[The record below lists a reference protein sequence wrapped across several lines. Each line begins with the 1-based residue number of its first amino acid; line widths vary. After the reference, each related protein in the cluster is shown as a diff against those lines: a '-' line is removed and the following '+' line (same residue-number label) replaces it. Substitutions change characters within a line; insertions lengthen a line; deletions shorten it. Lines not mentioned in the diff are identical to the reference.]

1 MVKRL
6 LLFVIIGLLFGCSEK
21 MKIYTYPLTNPDPTP
36 SVAPDTVMLA
46 LCKEYPLPGAGV
58 NDVVLFRVRDT
69 MLFYSENRDGI
80 NRFNI
85 YDIKNGWPMQS
96 LVLADDR
103 YDKEALAR
111 SIIVDVEPD
120 TVMLHH
126 QVISGW
132 LLRFAIDDLVKGEV
146 KPSKSEYVVDS
157 YIKPCY
163 YKEGYYIAKTFKYK
177 GVTSRVTN
185 PATGYER
192 LYRYVPDNAKIKYLN
207 ADLSGEWVTEENSC
221 LFANTGE
228 QVVSQERGVYVFAS
242 YGINHLIFFNIDDDF
257 ILKPIREIN
266 DRQYAPWF
274 RAKRED
280 KIEVANDYVFYRQI
294 QPSHNFVYLLFY
306 GFRKD
311 DEKKHSAIVK
321 YDWSGDLKAIYHIPE
336 GLCYSFAVTED
347 DKRMF
352 LEVVVGDKV
361 KVFEVDL
368 LQDCPT
374 LVI

>member
-1 MVKRL
+1 MFKNL
-6 LLFVIIGLLFGCSEK
+6 LLSVTLCMLFGCAEK
-21 MKIYTYPLTNPDPTP
+21 IKIYTYPLTNPDPTP

-58 NDVVLFRVRDT
+58 NDVALFRVRDT
-69 MLFYSENRDGI
+69 MLFYSESRDGV

-85 YDIKNGWPMQS
+85 YDIKNGRPMQS
-96 LVLADDR
+96 LVLPDSVSNAE
-103 YDKEALAR
+103 KS
-111 SIIVDVEPD
+111 SINMCSIEVERD
-120 TVMLHH
+120 TVMFGYYLW
-126 QVISGW
+126 GKG
-132 LLRFAIDDLVKGEV
+132 RFRYAIDDLVKGNT
-146 KPSKSEYVVDS
+146 KTKRLNNIGDS
-157 YIKPCY
+157 YIMALH

-361 KVFEVDL
+361 KVFEADL
-368 LQDCPT
+368 
-374 LVI
+374 

>member
-1 MVKRL
+1 MEIMFKNL
-6 LLFVIIGLLFGCSEK
+6 LLSVTLCMLFSCAEK
-21 MKIYTYPLTNPDPTP
+21 IKIYSYPLTNPDPTP
-36 SVAPDTVMLA
+36 SVAPDTVTLA
-46 LCKEYPLPGAGV
+46 LDREYPLPGAGV

-85 YDIKNGWPMQS
+85 YDIKNGRTMQS
-96 LVLADDR
+96 LVLTDDK
-103 YDKEALAR
+103 YDNEALAR
-111 SIIVDVEPD
+111 SIIADVEPD

-126 QVISGW
+126 QVISGR

-146 KPSKSEYVVDS
+146 KPVIPKQSARS
-157 YIKPCY
+157 YMMPYY
-163 YKEGYYIAKTFKYK
+163 YKGYYIGKFNAYDS
-177 GVTSRVTN
+177 VTNYVTN
-185 PATGYER
+185 PETGYER
-192 LYRYVPDNAKIKYLN
+192 LYKYIPDNARISYRNINLKGEEETQN
-207 ADLSGEWVTEENSC
+207 APRSLVNNGP
-221 LFANTGE
+221 
-228 QVVSQERGVYVFAS
+228 QVVSHKRGVYVFAS
-242 YGINHLIFFNIDDDF
+242 YFINHLAFYDLNDDF
-257 ILKPIREIN
+257 ILKPIRMIN

-274 RAKRED
+274 RAGRE
-280 KIEVANDYVFYRQI
+280 KNKTEFALDYQFHAQI

-352 LEVVVGDKV
+352 LEVEKGDKV
-361 KVFEVDL
+361 KVFEVE
-368 LQDCPT
+368 
-374 LVI
+374 I